1 MFTLGPTQTQLRL
14 DSQFSES
21 NGLVS
26 GLLSVIDKPKAK
38 YLIYASTKINW
49 NSTTNQENM
58 LKKYGARE
66 NNLYGMD
73 FVLRDL
79 V

>member
-1 MFTLGPTQTQLRL
+1 MWKG
-14 DSQFSES
+14 
-21 NGLVS
+21 
-26 GLLSVIDKPKAK
+26 K
-38 YLIYASTKINW
+38 YLIYTSTKINW

-58 LKKYGARE
+58 HKKYGARE